1 MEVNIMGILMKKFD
15 NDKFIEA
22 EKWLEEHPEEAAK
35 MDICMTKD
43 ELIEEL
49 KKESASVDTRDGID
63 GNVMVKARRDEYGK

>member
-1 MEVNIMGILMKKFD
+1 MKKFD

-63 GNVMVKARRDEYGK
+63 GFVMVKARSDEYGK

>member
-1 MEVNIMGILMKKFD
+1 MGILMKKFD

-63 GNVMVKARRDEYGK
+63 GFMVKARSDEYGK

>member
-1 MEVNIMGILMKKFD
+1 
-15 NDKFIEA
+15 
-22 EKWLEEHPEEAAK
+22 

-63 GNVMVKARRDEYGK
+63 GFVRVKARSDEYGK

>member
-1 MEVNIMGILMKKFD
+1 MGVLMKKFD

-63 GNVMVKARRDEYGK
+63 GFVMVKARSDEYGK